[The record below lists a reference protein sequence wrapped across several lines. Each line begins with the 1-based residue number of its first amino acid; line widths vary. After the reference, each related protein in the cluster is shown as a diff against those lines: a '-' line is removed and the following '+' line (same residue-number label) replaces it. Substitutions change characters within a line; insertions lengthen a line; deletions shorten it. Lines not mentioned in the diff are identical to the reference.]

1 MTAQRAEIAHTLAR
15 LQAELEDL
23 AVGGLRAAG
32 PDRLRVLESMQQ
44 ELAQAGA
51 TNLAQR
57 LSGLAGTIRDGSRE
71 AAGAL
76 MRTQA
81 NLRMLER
88 LLTLDTAAGQ
98 LRALEEDAGADA

>member
-1 MTAQRAEIAHTLAR
+1 VSAQRAEIAYTLAR

-32 PDRLRVLESMQQ
+32 PDRLRLLESMQQ
-44 ELAQAGA
+44 ELSQAGA
-51 TNLAQR
+51 THLAER
-57 LSGLAGTIRDGSRE
+57 LGGLAGTIRDGSRQ

-81 NLRMLER
+81 SLRLLER

-98 LRALEEDAGADA
+98 LRALEEDAGADV